1 MSYAIKAYEGD
12 IQVTIK
18 DGEKTYTSEKS
29 DVRFEYQRLKV
40 VSTLLGEVN
49 PQISDKKKNFEIKD
63 GPFDNC
69 GGVANPC
76 FMKWDPEYPELLY
89 FC

>member
-1 MSYAIKAYEGD
+1 MPSKAYEGD

-40 VSTLLGEVN
+40 VST
-49 PQISDKKKNFEIKD
+49 
-63 GPFDNC
+63 
-69 GGVANPC
+69 
-76 FMKWDPEYPELLY
+76 
-89 FC
+89 